1 MKNAFV
7 GSGIDKVIAVSA
19 SLTIQFHYLF
29 GEILLNE
36 SGEMKLREIYCNLE
50 LKNLVISMK

>member
-7 GSGIDKVIAVSA
+7 GSGIDKVIVISA

-29 GEILLNE
+29 GQISW
-36 SGEMKLREIYCNLE
+36 SGAGKVKLREIYCNLE
-50 LKNLVISMK
+50 LKEFGN